1 MPVSIV
7 KTDKPADVRRAVEL
21 LGGMGKFVAKGEK
34 VIIKPNVCCG
44 KQSSTGAVTDPEMV
58 AEVCR
63 MVAECGATPVVA
75 ESPIYPFKP
84 ERVFSRSGYSDFTE
98 KYGFEFIDI
107 DNSPFREIT
116 VPKGKAISTSF
127 VSLDVLQCDKFIN
140 MPVMKTYLQTVVSL
154 GLKNMK
160 GVVVGKQKH
169 IVHLQGLDEG
179 IVDLN
184 TVVKSHLV
192 IADGIIGMEGTGG
205 PTNGRAVEMDVI
217 VAGDNVVE
225 VDSVAMRIM
234 GGDPAKVDHIKG
246 AQLRGLGRMDGIEM
260 LGDDLASVAAKR
272 DLPLVP
278 GFNKLIMTG
287 ITMRLWNLF
296 RVPWAKI
303 TGGEQVKRKP
313 TRTGELMIDNGLCD
327 GCRLCL
333 KACPVDAL
341 SYDDLL
347 GCDSD
352 ECIRCFCCAEV
363 CPQGALAK
371 KF

>member
-7 KTDKPADVRRAVEL
+7 KTNKAADVRRAVEL
-21 LGGMGKFVAKGEK
+21 LGGMSRFVSSGEK
-34 VIIKPNVCCG
+34 VVIKPNVCCG
-44 KQSSTGAVTDPEMV
+44 KESSTGAVTDPEMV

-84 ERVFSRSGYSDFTE
+84 ERVFSRPGYADFTE

-107 DNSPFREIT
+107 DNAPFREIQ
-116 VPKGKAISTSF
+116 VPRGKAIAHSF
-127 VSLDVLQCDKFIN
+127 VSTDVLQCDKFIN
-140 MPVMKTYLQTVVSL
+140 MPVMKTHLQTVVSL

-160 GVVVGKQKH
+160 GIVVGKQKH

-192 IADGIIGMEGTGG
+192 IVDGIIGMEGTGG

-225 VDSVAMRIM
+225 VDSVATRIM
-234 GGDPAKVDHIKG
+234 GGDPSEVDHIRG
-246 AQLRGLGRMDGIEM
+246 AERRGLGSMDGIQM
-260 LGDDLASVAAKR
+260 LGDDLASVAASR
-272 DLPLVP
+272 DLPRSP
-278 GFNKLIMTG
+278 KMNQFLITG
-287 ITMRLWNLF
+287 ISLRLWNLV

-303 TGGEQVKRKP
+303 TGGEPVRKKAAQP
-313 TRTGELMIDNGLCD
+313 GELLIDHGLCD

-347 GCDSD
+347 GCDSA